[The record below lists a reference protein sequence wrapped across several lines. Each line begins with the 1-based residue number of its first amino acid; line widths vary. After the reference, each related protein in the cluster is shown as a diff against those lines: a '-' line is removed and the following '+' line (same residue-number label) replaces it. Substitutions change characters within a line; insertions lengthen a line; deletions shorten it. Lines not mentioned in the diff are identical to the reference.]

1 MKRMLTIIVTLV
13 CVFAAYSQNTV
24 YIWKDNTLSVQ
35 AADSIAFY
43 ADNVVDLGLSVCWES
58 DDFYLNY
65 LSGWMSSV
73 PDGRLPTDKEF
84 KELFSRCSKELI
96 DIPGYNDRIK
106 FIGPNGNII
115 YLNQSHSGYGLPY
128 SYFRYWTNTRFLYAE
143 IKCDDGR
150 IYSPSFRFNQEMT
163 CRVRVVW
170 DN

>member
-1 MKRMLTIIVTLV
+1 MKRILTIIVTLV

-84 KELFSRCSKELI
+84 KEFFSRCSKELI
-96 DIPGYNDRIK
+96 DKPGYNNDRIK

-115 YLNQSHSGYGLPY
+115 YLNASHGDIYGY
-128 SYFRYWTNTRFLYAE
+128 SYFRYWTNIRFLYAE
-143 IKCDDGR
+143 IKCDDGL
-150 IYSPSFRFNQEMT
+150 YPLSFRYDQEMK

>member
-1 MKRMLTIIVTLV
+1 MKRILTIIVTLV

-96 DIPGYNDRIK
+96 DKPGYNNDRIK

-115 YLNQSHSGYGLPY
+115 YLNASHGDIYGY
-128 SYFRYWTNTRFLYAE
+128 SYFRYWTNISILYAE
-143 IKCDDGR
+143 IKCDDGL
-150 IYSPSFRFNQEMT
+150 YPLSFRYDQKMT

>member
-1 MKRMLTIIVTLV
+1 MKRILTIIVTLV

-24 YIWKDNTLSVQ
+24 YIWKDNTLSLQ

-96 DIPGYNDRIK
+96 DKPGYNNDRIK

-115 YLNQSHSGYGLPY
+115 YLNASHGDIYGY
-128 SYFRYWTNTRFLYAE
+128 SYFRYWTNIRFLYAE
-143 IKCDDGR
+143 IKCDDGL
-150 IYSPSFRFNQEMT
+150 YPLSFRYDQEMK

>member
-1 MKRMLTIIVTLV
+1 MKRILTIIVTLV

-96 DIPGYNDRIK
+96 DIPGYAHRIK

-115 YLNQSHSGYGLPY
+115 YLNASHRDMYGY
-128 SYFRYWTNTRFLYAE
+128 SYFRYWTNIRILYAE
-143 IKCDDGR
+143 IKCDDGL
-150 IYSPSFRFNQEMT
+150 YPLSFRSDQEMK